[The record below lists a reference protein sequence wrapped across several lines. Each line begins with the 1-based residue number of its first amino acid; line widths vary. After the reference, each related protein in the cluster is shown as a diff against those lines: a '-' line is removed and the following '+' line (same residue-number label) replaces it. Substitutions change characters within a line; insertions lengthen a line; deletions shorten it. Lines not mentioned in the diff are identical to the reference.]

1 MSALRKIIHLDMDA
15 FYASVEQRDNPA
27 FRGKPLV
34 VGGTP
39 QQRGAVAAASYEARL
54 YGIHSAMPSRLAIQ
68 KCRHLIFA
76 PPRFEVYKAISEQI
90 HQIFLY
96 YTDLVEPLALD
107 EAYLEVTIN
116 KLDIPSATLIAHQ
129 IRAAIFEQTGLTAS
143 AGVSYNKFLAKLASG
158 LNKPDGLCVIQPHE
172 AEALVEALPI
182 EQFYGVGKATA
193 ERMHALGIRTGADL
207 KQWNEIDLA
216 RHFGKH
222 GHFYYQMAHG
232 QDSRPVIPNRSRKSI
247 GVETSFLEDL
257 SDLDVLV
264 EQLRTLSQVL
274 QERLEKNQLAGH
286 TLVLKIK
293 YADLQQLTRSRTV
306 PELLHKAESLFLLG
320 QQLLKSLP
328 PDERHV
334 RLLGLS
340 VSNFPNEEESTIHTD
355 QLTLEFL

>member
-1 MSALRKIIHLDMDA
+1 MSTLRKIIHIDMDA

-39 QQRGAVAAASYEARL
+39 RQRGAVAAASYEARL
-54 YGIHSAMPSRLAIQ
+54 YGIHSAMPSRLALQ
-68 KCRHLIFA
+68 KCRDLIFA
-76 PPRFEVYKAISEQI
+76 PPRFDVYKAISEQI
-90 HQIFLY
+90 HQIFLA

-107 EAYLEVTIN
+107 EAYLEVTSN
-116 KLDIPSATLIAHQ
+116 KLDIPSASLIARQ
-129 IRAAIFEQTGLTAS
+129 IKASIFEQTGLTAS

-158 LNKPDGLCVIQPHE
+158 LNKPDGFCLIQPHA
-172 AEALVEALPI
+172 AEALVESLPI
-182 EQFYGVGKATA
+182 EQFYGVGKVTA

-207 KQWNEIDLA
+207 KQWTAIDLA

-232 QDSRPVIPNRSRKSI
+232 QDTRQVVPNRSRKSV
-247 GVETSFLEDL
+247 GVETSFLDDL
-257 SDLDVLV
+257 SDLDALV

-274 QERLEKNQLAGH
+274 QERLERNQVAGH
-286 TLVLKIK
+286 TLVLKLK

-306 PELLHKAESLFLLG
+306 PELLYKAESLFLLG

-328 PDERHV
+328 LDERRV

-340 VSNFPNEEESTIHTD
+340 VSNFSKEDESTIHTG
-355 QLTLEFL
+355 QLTLEFT